1 MKYRRKHGII
11 FVTILIGMLLTA
23 GCGKAKESNVT
34 VGNKVPQLDTSTETS
49 KKKTKGSDK
58 KQESEE
64 KTEEKKDVYIVYRID
79 DETQTIRLQK
89 VKNGK
94 FSEYGISDATA
105 YRDKYGEFTSEGNIT
120 EGSPV
125 QIGTANQEGKL
136 SYIQQSDQVW
146 EQDNVGKFSIDEEK
160 NMMVSRY
167 L

>member
-94 FSEYGISDATA
+94 FSEYGMRLHTETNTESLPVKEILQKAVRSRSEQPIRKANFPI
-105 YRDKYGEFTSEGNIT
+105 YSSQIRCGSRITSGN
-120 EGSPV
+120 
-125 QIGTANQEGKL
+125 
-136 SYIQQSDQVW
+136 
-146 EQDNVGKFSIDEEK
+146 
-160 NMMVSRY
+160 SR
-167 L
+167 

>member
-23 GCGKAKESNVT
+23 GCGKAKESNT
-34 VGNKVPQLDTSTETS
+34 QLEIKFRNWIHRQNIQEKNKKDRI
-49 KKKTKGSDK
+49 K

-94 FSEYGISDATA
+94 IFRVWDFGCDCIQ
-105 YRDKYGEFTSEGNIT
+105 R
-120 EGSPV
+120 
-125 QIGTANQEGKL
+125 QIRRVYQ
-136 SYIQQSDQVW
+136 
-146 EQDNVGKFSIDEEK
+146 
-160 NMMVSRY
+160 
-167 L
+167 

>member
-11 FVTILIGMLLTA
+11 FVTILIGILLTA

-94 FSEYGISDATA
+94 FSEYGISEQPIRKANFPI
-105 YRDKYGEFTSEGNIT
+105 YSSQIRCGSRITSGN
-120 EGSPV
+120 
-125 QIGTANQEGKL
+125 
-136 SYIQQSDQVW
+136 
-146 EQDNVGKFSIDEEK
+146 
-160 NMMVSRY
+160 SR
-167 L
+167 

>member
-64 KTEEKKDVYIVYRID
+64 KTEE
-79 DETQTIRLQK
+79 LF
-89 VKNGK
+89 N
-94 FSEYGISDATA
+94 ISMIL
-105 YRDKYGEFTSEGNIT
+105 KYNEI
-120 EGSPV
+120 
-125 QIGTANQEGKL
+125 I
-136 SYIQQSDQVW
+136 
-146 EQDNVGKFSIDEEK
+146 
-160 NMMVSRY
+160 
-167 L
+167 

>member
-94 FSEYGISDATA
+94 FSERLHTETNTESLPVKEILQKAVRSRSEQPIRKANFPIYSSQIRCGSRI
-105 YRDKYGEFTSEGNIT
+105 TSGN
-120 EGSPV
+120 
-125 QIGTANQEGKL
+125 
-136 SYIQQSDQVW
+136 
-146 EQDNVGKFSIDEEK
+146 
-160 NMMVSRY
+160 SR
-167 L
+167 

>member
-64 KTEEKKDVYIVYRID
+64 KTEEKRK
-79 DETQTIRLQK
+79 T
-89 VKNGK
+89 
-94 FSEYGISDATA
+94 SIS
-105 YRDKYGEFTSEGNIT
+105 S
-120 EGSPV
+120 
-125 QIGTANQEGKL
+125 IG
-136 SYIQQSDQVW
+136 
-146 EQDNVGKFSIDEEK
+146 
-160 NMMVSRY
+160 
-167 L
+167 

>member
-89 VKNGK
+89 VKTENFPSMGFRMRLHTETNTESLPVK
-94 FSEYGISDATA
+94 EILQKAVRSRSEQPIRKANFPIYSSQIRCGSRI
-105 YRDKYGEFTSEGNIT
+105 TSGN
-120 EGSPV
+120 
-125 QIGTANQEGKL
+125 
-136 SYIQQSDQVW
+136 
-146 EQDNVGKFSIDEEK
+146 
-160 NMMVSRY
+160 SR
-167 L
+167 

>member
-64 KTEEKKDVYIVYRID
+64 KTEENRRYCRSK
-79 DETQTIRLQK
+79 L
-89 VKNGK
+89 
-94 FSEYGISDATA
+94 
-105 YRDKYGEFTSEGNIT
+105 KYWDFGLDRPFR
-120 EGSPV
+120 
-125 QIGTANQEGKL
+125 
-136 SYIQQSDQVW
+136 VW
-146 EQDNVGKFSIDEEK
+146 Y
-160 NMMVSRY
+160 Y

>member
-64 KTEEKKDVYIVYRID
+64 KTEEKKDVYIVYRMRLHT
-79 DETQTIRLQK
+79 ETNTESLPVKEILQK
-89 VKNGK
+89 AVRSR
-94 FSEYGISDATA
+94 SEQPIRKANFPIYSSQIRCGSRI
-105 YRDKYGEFTSEGNIT
+105 TSGN
-120 EGSPV
+120 
-125 QIGTANQEGKL
+125 
-136 SYIQQSDQVW
+136 
-146 EQDNVGKFSIDEEK
+146 
-160 NMMVSRY
+160 SR
-167 L
+167 

>member
-49 KKKTKGSDK
+49 KKKIKGSDK
-58 KQESEE
+58 KQESEG

-89 VKNGK
+89 VKKRENFPSMGFRMRLHTETNTESLPVK
-94 FSEYGISDATA
+94 EILQKAVRSRSEQPIRKANFPIYSSQIRCGSRI
-105 YRDKYGEFTSEGNIT
+105 TSGN
-120 EGSPV
+120 
-125 QIGTANQEGKL
+125 
-136 SYIQQSDQVW
+136 
-146 EQDNVGKFSIDEEK
+146 
-160 NMMVSRY
+160 SR
-167 L
+167 

>member
-64 KTEEKKDVYIVYRID
+64 KINEMFENTSKGVLYKETIYRVKKN
-79 DETQTIRLQK
+79 E
-89 VKNGK
+89 
-94 FSEYGISDATA
+94 
-105 YRDKYGEFTSEGNIT
+105 
-120 EGSPV
+120 
-125 QIGTANQEGKL
+125 
-136 SYIQQSDQVW
+136 
-146 EQDNVGKFSIDEEK
+146 
-160 NMMVSRY
+160 
-167 L
+167 

>member
-94 FSEYGISDATA
+94 IFRVWDFGCDCIQ
-105 YRDKYGEFTSEGNIT
+105 R
-120 EGSPV
+120 
-125 QIGTANQEGKL
+125 QIRRVYQ
-136 SYIQQSDQVW
+136 
-146 EQDNVGKFSIDEEK
+146 
-160 NMMVSRY
+160 
-167 L
+167 

>member
-64 KTEEKKDVYIVYRID
+64 KTEAILRIQQANADGLKFIKEAGAD
-79 DETQTIRLQK
+79 DAVLQLK
-89 VKNGK
+89 SLEAFAKAADGKATKIIIPSEIQGIAGLVK
-94 FSEYGISDATA
+94 SVTEVASDA
-105 YRDKYGEFTSEGNIT
+105 E
-120 EGSPV
+120 
-125 QIGTANQEGKL
+125 
-136 SYIQQSDQVW
+136 
-146 EQDNVGKFSIDEEK
+146 
-160 NMMVSRY
+160 
-167 L
+167 

>member
-64 KTEEKKDVYIVYRID
+64 KINEMFENTSKGFLYKETIYRVKKND
-79 DETQTIRLQK
+79 
-89 VKNGK
+89 
-94 FSEYGISDATA
+94 
-105 YRDKYGEFTSEGNIT
+105 
-120 EGSPV
+120 
-125 QIGTANQEGKL
+125 
-136 SYIQQSDQVW
+136 
-146 EQDNVGKFSIDEEK
+146 
-160 NMMVSRY
+160 
-167 L
+167 